1 MKKIVNIAI
10 YYANEDEI
18 LAYANSLSK
27 QSIAHDISLVVVV
40 TKEGGMS
47 LDIFK
52 SKLADFELD
61 TMVFNPNVNL
71 GYMNGLI
78 YGYKQY
84 SEEVKDIPSWVV
96 MSNTDIQFS
105 NDRFF
110 EHFLGASYEDDV
122 WCVAPS
128 VYSPANNSYNNPQYI
143 ERYEIKELNRRIFIF
158 ERPAIAYFYIKL
170 AGIKA
175 KLIKKAKKNSQFVY
189 SVHGC
194 FFIIRGGFAE
204 VLKHKK
210 YNALMYSEE
219 AYIAEIIRTYGKK
232 CFYDST
238 IEVIHNESTVTGKL
252 DIRKKSKYFADSLK
266 VIRDEFFK

>member
-18 LAYANSLSK
+18 LAYANSLSR
-27 QSIAHDISLVVVV
+27 QSIARDISLVVVV
-40 TKEGGMS
+40 NKEEGMS

-84 SEEVKDIPSWVV
+84 SEEAKDIPSWVV

-128 VYSPANNSYNNPQYI
+128 VYSPANNSYNNPQRI
-143 ERYEIKELNRRIFIF
+143 ERYKIKELNRRISIF
-158 ERPAIAYFYIKL
+158 ERPAIAHFYIKL

-189 SVHGC
+189 SAHGC
-194 FFIIRGGFAE
+194 FFIICGEFAE

-238 IEVIHNESTVTGKL
+238 IEVIHNKSTITRKL
-252 DIRKKSKYFADSLK
+252 GIRKRSKYFADSLK
-266 VIRDEFFK
+266 LIRDEFFK